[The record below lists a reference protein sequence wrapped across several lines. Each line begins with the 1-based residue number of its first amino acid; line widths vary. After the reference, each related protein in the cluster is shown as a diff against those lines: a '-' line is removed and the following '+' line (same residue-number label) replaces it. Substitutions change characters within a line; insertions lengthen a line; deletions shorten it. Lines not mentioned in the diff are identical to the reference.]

1 MFDGNWFC
9 IGYNRNSK
17 TYVVQGK
24 HLLFKAFEMQ
34 DGEKTK
40 EQLIEESMLL
50 RHRITEL
57 EKAESERRWAE
68 DVLQKRTLELGERV
82 KELDCLYGLSSLI
95 ETSGDSLEAFM
106 QGVAELLPPAWQHP
120 HLACARITL
129 DRQTFSTANYKQT
142 RWQLQRPIK
151 VHNAQVGYLEVFYLE
166 SPLECGEE
174 TFLPQEGKLLDVVAE
189 RLGRAIERIQ
199 TRQTLRESEERF
211 RKLFERHSAVML
223 VVDPDMGNIVD
234 ANEAAASFYGWSIE
248 QLKQMHIQQINI
260 LSPEAIKNAM
270 ETARSSKGMRFEFRH
285 RRADGSTRDVEL
297 FSNKIEIKGKALLY
311 SIIHDITVRKQM
323 EEEKVKLEAQNLQL
337 QKAESLGRMAGAIA
351 HHFNSLLGAVMGRL
365 ELALGDL
372 HQPTRIR
379 KHLTEALKASQRA
392 TDISCLMLTYL
403 GQTVQ
408 RKEPCDVVESLREAL
423 LLAGPS
429 LPQRVRVNMEFP
441 PEAVMVQGDKAH
453 IEQAL
458 TNLIVNAAEA
468 IGDGDGRI
476 TVAIQVMTAEK
487 LREFRLFPSGWE
499 PVENSYVSV
508 SISDTGFGI
517 DPATMERIFDPFFST
532 KFTGRGL
539 GLPVVLGIVR
549 AHGGA
554 LAVESKSGEGSIF
567 RVFFPLMAQQTM
579 QPGQEPTVDFEPFKE
594 RRLVLVVEDEP
605 VVRDM
610 AEFILK
616 EFGYEVIVAGDGL
629 EALEKFRERQ
639 DEVHLVLLD
648 QSIPGMNGWETL
660 AALRALRS
668 DLRAILASGYDEE
681 QVIRGDHP
689 EQPQAFLHK
698 PYDLKDLEAAL
709 SAALKG

>member
-1 MFDGNWFC
+1 M
-9 IGYNRNSK
+9 
-17 TYVVQGK
+17 
-24 HLLFKAFEMQ
+24 
-34 DGEKTK
+34 
-40 EQLIEESMLL
+40 
-50 RHRITEL
+50 
-57 EKAESERRWAE
+57 
-68 DVLQKRTLELGERV
+68 
-82 KELDCLYGLSSLI
+82 
-95 ETSGDSLEAFM
+95 
-106 QGVAELLPPAWQHP
+106 
-120 HLACARITL
+120 
-129 DRQTFSTANYKQT
+129 
-142 RWQLQRPIK
+142 
-151 VHNAQVGYLEVFYLE
+151 
-166 SPLECGEE
+166 
-174 TFLPQEGKLLDVVAE
+174 
-189 RLGRAIERIQ
+189 
-199 TRQTLRESEERF
+199 
-211 RKLFERHSAVML
+211 
-223 VVDPDMGNIVD
+223 
-234 ANEAAASFYGWSIE
+234 
-248 QLKQMHIQQINI
+248 
-260 LSPEAIKNAM
+260 
-270 ETARSSKGMRFEFRH
+270 
-285 RRADGSTRDVEL
+285 
-297 FSNKIEIKGKALLY
+297 
-311 SIIHDITVRKQM
+311 
-323 EEEKVKLEAQNLQL
+323 
-337 QKAESLGRMAGAIA
+337 
-351 HHFNSLLGAVMGRL
+351 
-365 ELALGDL
+365 
-372 HQPTRIR
+372 
-379 KHLTEALKASQRA
+379 
-392 TDISCLMLTYL
+392 
-403 GQTVQ
+403 
-408 RKEPCDVVESLREAL
+408 
-423 LLAGPS
+423 
-429 LPQRVRVNMEFP
+429 
-441 PEAVMVQGDKAH
+441 
-453 IEQAL
+453 
-458 TNLIVNAAEA
+458 
-468 IGDGDGRI
+468 
-476 TVAIQVMTAEK
+476 AIQVMTAEK

-508 SISDTGFGI
+508 SISDTGSGI

-681 QVIRGDHP
+681 QVMRGDHP